1 MVMSARATPLPRPA
15 IFELIAELSRMEGLV
30 LDPVYTGKA
39 FAGMVAE
46 IATGRFEGCRDI
58 VFVHTGGIF
67 GVFPQRAGFAA
78 MVAGGPVAQTLQ

>member
-1 MVMSARATPLPRPA
+1 
-15 IFELIAELSRMEGLV
+15 V

-46 IATGRFEGCRDI
+46 IASGRFEGCRDI

-67 GVFPQRAGFAA
+67 GVFPQRAGFAG
-78 MVAGGPVAQTLQ
+78 MVADGHTTQSH